1 MKKARGRGEIFLYFS
16 ALPQYLRRKRPGY
29 AILLR
34 HITPSNLHALYKR
47 KWGRFCAS
55 KKEIGTHFG
64 ATKARESS
72 SSCKISTR
80 DEAVVRTQRHS
91 SLGEFPCTGRQKRK
105 KDIQEDVR
113 LYGNQPH
120 LARSP
125 QETMRLCFEPSD
137 IRR

>member
-1 MKKARGRGEIFLYFS
+1 MRSTCMKKSRSRGEIFLYFS

-29 AILLR
+29 AIPLR
-34 HITPSNLHALYKR
+34 HITPSNLHVLYKR

-80 DEAVVRTQRHS
+80 DDEAVVLAPVPSRLA
-91 SLGEFPCTGRQKRK
+91 LGAVFDESTAHQHTEKRK
-105 KDIQEDVR
+105 SRTFVLLSVLVSHSGAKS
-113 LYGNQPH
+113 NH
-120 LARSP
+120 
-125 QETMRLCFEPSD
+125 
-137 IRR
+137 